1 MPEKQNKTT
10 TKTSV
15 IGMVNKR
22 FSFCAICVT
31 VNPPYSVN
39 N

>member
-15 IGMVNKR
+15 IGMMNKR
-22 FSFCAICVT
+22 LSFVPFASLLT
-31 VNPPYSVN
+31 LPTN